1 MYPKIF
7 GIFDSYTLMEVLG
20 IIAAF
25 VLAIIYLKRKKF
37 TKDEYIDLT
46 ICGLAAI
53 FFGMIFA
60 LLFQNLNDLIY
71 QLSISGSFKFQFRMT
86 FYGGLIGGVLGFL
99 FVFYTFIHKNSS
111 MRIGEVL
118 KIAPACVT
126 LAHAFGRIGCFLAGC
141 CHGKISSYGLYFPD
155 LGMKV
160 VPTQLYEAIFLFLLT
175 VLLIVLAFKDFK
187 YGFVIYLLSYSVFR
201 FIIEFYRGDDRGY
214 ELFNMSPS
222 QLISIL
228 IILGTI
234 PLMFLTKK
242 YIYKKGYQ
250 DD

>member
-7 GIFDSYTLMEVLG
+7 GIFDSYTVMEVLG

-25 VLAIIYLKRKKF
+25 ILAVIYLKRKKF
-37 TKDEYIDLT
+37 TKDDYIDLS
-46 ICGLAAI
+46 ICGLAAV
-53 FFGMIFA
+53 FFGMVFA
-60 LLFQNLNDLIY
+60 LLLQNLYDWIY
-71 QLSISGSFKFQFRMT
+71 QLSISGSFTFQFRMT
-86 FYGGLIGGVLGFL
+86 FYGGLIGGVIGFL
-99 FVFYTFIHKNSS
+99 FVFYTFIRKKSS

-141 CHGKISSYGLYFPD
+141 CHGKISSSGLYFPD

-175 VLLIVLAFKDFK
+175 IGLIILAFIDFK
-187 YGFVIYLLSYSVFR
+187 YSFVIYLLSYSVFR
-201 FIIEFYRGDDRGY
+201 FIIEFFRGDDRGF
-214 ELFNMSPS
+214 ELLNLSPS
-222 QLISIL
+222 QIVSIL
-228 IILGTI
+228 IILASF
-234 PLMFLTKK
+234 PLMFLAKK